1 MYSPEKKGVSDRI
14 IQFLTDAFYFGQ
26 SAPPDNLFRTEL
38 QISLEKIKYV
48 LYNIFV

>member
-1 MYSPEKKGVSDRI
+1 MILPKKGVSDRI
-14 IQFLTDAFYFGQ
+14 IKFLTDAFYYGK